1 MFSLFNRTNNIEKIK
16 NLGVGKVSNKEIVN
30 SIISL
35 EDAEKYL
42 EKEDYKRVY
51 DLYKK
56 YNYQSIRV
64 SMDLENLYLKAG
76 SILFEF
82 DGISKI
88 DSYTKNETI
97 FSSKSQKEKYMKK
110 SGLLSCLEI
119 CKKTEIEAKKY
130 LKGISEEKIME
141 LYKNNLITEE
151 EKNKSINAIQLLQ
164 FNLDFCPSQ
173 IKYYEEELKKLEND

>member
-35 EDAEKYL
+35 EDAEKNL
-42 EKEDYKRVY
+42 EKEYFEKVY

-56 YNYQSIRV
+56 YNYQSSKV
-64 SMDLENLYLKAG
+64 LMNLEDLYLKAG
-76 SILFEF
+76 SILNEF
-82 DGISKI
+82 DMISKV

-110 SGLLSCLEI
+110 SFLLYMLEQF
-119 CKKTEIEAKKY
+119 KKMEIEAKEN
-130 LKGISEEKIME
+130 LKCLSEEEAME

-151 EKNKSINAIQLLQ
+151 EKNKCIDAIQLLQ

-173 IKYYEEELKKLEND
+173 IKNLEEELKQLEND